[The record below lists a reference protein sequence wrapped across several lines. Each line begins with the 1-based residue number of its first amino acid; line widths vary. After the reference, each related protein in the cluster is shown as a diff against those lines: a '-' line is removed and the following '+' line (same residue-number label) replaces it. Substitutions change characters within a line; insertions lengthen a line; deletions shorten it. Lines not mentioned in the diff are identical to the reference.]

1 MELIGLVCTV
11 VTVLTPLVLA
21 LFVGSWIERR
31 HLYALDQREA
41 LLGSMLVTDLRTYP
55 QHAPGTPPP
64 QIVVGEV
71 VIACDYFKAF
81 LASWKLLFG
90 GRVGSYQRVVDRAR
104 REAALRVLEQARALG
119 YNAVCNL
126 RIESADVGG
135 NTQQSRM
142 PISAVIAFGTAY
154 VARQEAVPD
163 GWGQSHADLLSRS

>member
-1 MELIGLVCTV
+1 MEACGLICSL
-11 VTVLTPLVLA
+11 LLILIPLAMA
-21 LFVGSWIERR
+21 LLVGSWIEHR
-31 HLYALDQREA
+31 HLRSIEQREA
-41 LLGSMLVTDLRTYP
+41 ALAPMLVSDLGSYP
-55 QHAPGTPPP
+55 YSASGGPPP
-64 QIVVGEV
+64 QMIAAEV

-154 VARQEAVPD
+154 MAQETPAP
-163 GWGQSHADLLSRS
+163 SRSLVG

>member
-1 MELIGLVCTV
+1 MELLGLVCTA

-31 HLYALDQREA
+31 HLQGLAQREA
-41 LLGSMLVTDLRTYP
+41 LLGSMLVTDVRTFP
-55 QHAPGTPPP
+55 QHLPGTPPP
-64 QIVVGEV
+64 QMIVGEV
-71 VIACDYFKAF
+71 VIGCDYFKAF

-104 REAALRVLEQARALG
+104 REAVLRVLEQARALG

-142 PISAVIAFGTAY
+142 PMSAVIAFGTAY
-154 VARQEAVPD
+154 MARQEAVP
-163 GWGQSHADLLSRS
+163 GWQPQSQAPSLTRS